1 MCAFF
6 FSYHFFKCRMYY
18 PDEKKQKMKQWK
30 SKFDY
35 GKTVLGPQ
43 GLSTAVDFRLEL
55 GLQMQAELR
64 LRVSKLFF
72 LITFIIWFS

>member
-1 MCAFF
+1 
-6 FSYHFFKCRMYY
+6 MYY

-64 LRVSKLFF
+64 LRVSNLTILVLVFFFF
-72 LITFIIWFS
+72 LLLYICNIL